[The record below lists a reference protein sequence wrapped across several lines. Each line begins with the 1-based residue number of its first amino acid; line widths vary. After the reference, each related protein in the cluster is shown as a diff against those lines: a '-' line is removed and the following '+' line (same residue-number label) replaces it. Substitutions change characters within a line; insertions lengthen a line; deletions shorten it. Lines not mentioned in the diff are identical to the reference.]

1 MRARNSR
8 PMRKGSPLATRL
20 PPAVSMQ
27 RGLLDNLARHARLEE
42 PRESCALLLG
52 SPVAEGES
60 VAVSGALPVTNAS
73 ETPETAFDVPSD
85 ELIGAYKR
93 AEDSGLAIVG
103 IFHSHPTSRA
113 APSETDRRMMLIN
126 PVVWVIYSI
135 RDGNARAYAIDCGAG
150 GDGSAAEIRLE
161 TD

>member
-8 PMRKGSPLATRL
+8 PMQKGSAMAARL
-20 PPAVSMQ
+20 PPAVSM
-27 RGLLDNLARHARLEE
+27 RCGLLDNLARHARMEE

-52 SPVAEGES
+52 SPVAEGE
-60 VAVSGALPVTNAS
+60 AVVVEGALPVTNAS
-73 ETPETAFDVPSD
+73 DTPETAFDVPSD
-85 ELIGAYKR
+85 ELIGAYKT

-103 IFHSHPTSRA
+103 IFHSHPTSGA
-113 APSETDRRMMLIN
+113 APSEADRRMMLIN

-135 RDGNARAYAIDCGAG
+135 RDGNARAYAIGGAG
-150 GDGSAAEIRLE
+150 EGGAAAEVRLE